1 MSIDRATIHKV
12 AHLARLRVNEAE
24 EKTLKD
30 RLDRILSW
38 VEQLEEVKTDTVEP
52 MYSMYLDQMPQRPD
66 TMTDGQLVKPVLANA
81 PEADFDMFVVPK
93 VVE

>member
-1 MSIDRATIHKV
+1 MSIDRATIYKV
-12 AHLARLRVNEAE
+12 ARLARLCVTEAE
-24 EKTLKD
+24 EKTLED
-30 RLDRILSW
+30 RLNRILSW

-52 MYSMYLDQMPQRPD
+52 MYSVHLDQMPQRSD
-66 TMTDGQLVKPVLANA
+66 TITDGQLVKPVLANA